1 FHQAITSLDKLA
13 RQPHALSLLTDGA
26 RRSGHRL
33 FALCHARGPKGKP
46 GRPKK
51 TCTKGGHVRLKH
63 TGAQAQKQGRKR
75 PTYPRPW
82 RAHPATARS
91 MAATASQANHADAFL
106 RALRRPWATFRRK
119 TNREAQATQGWQRL

>member
-1 FHQAITSLDKLA
+1 
-13 RQPHALSLLTDGA
+13 
-26 RRSGHRL
+26 
-33 FALCHARGPKGKP
+33 
-46 GRPKK
+46 
-51 TCTKGGHVRLKH
+51 
-63 TGAQAQKQGRKR
+63 AQKQGRKR

-119 TNREAQATQGWQRL
+119 TNREAQATKGWQRLERVDWVEPNFRRGHVTTREVPAVAWGLLERRRSVQEIFQIQMA